1 MVLFRMV
8 LNSIFVVN
16 ETTRKHYSTK
26 PSKFFCG
33 KSQKEKKE
41 EGCLL

>member
-1 MVLFRMV
+1 MI
-8 LNSIFVVN
+8 LNSIFVADEITN
-16 ETTRKHYSTK
+16 KSYS
-26 PSKFFCG
+26 SWHSGFFSG